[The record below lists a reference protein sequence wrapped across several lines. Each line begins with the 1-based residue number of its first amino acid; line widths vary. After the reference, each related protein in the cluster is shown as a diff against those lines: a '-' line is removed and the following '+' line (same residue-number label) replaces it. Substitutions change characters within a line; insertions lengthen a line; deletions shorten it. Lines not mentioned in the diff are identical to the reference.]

1 MAGTKNGVSPEQ
13 DSITATKVAC
23 VQAGKMKKGIVDAA
37 VYAGNKRLCDVSME
51 EAGEWAR
58 KPGHIVWI
66 GLYEPDAALLAKMQK
81 QFNLNPLAI
90 EDANQTHQRTKVEQY
105 GDSLFIVAR
114 TVEMVRKRITIHETH
129 IFAGQG
135 YVITIRHGA
144 SASYAPVRKRYETLV
159 HPFKDNEQFIVYSLL
174 DYIVDN
180 YMPMIEYIHDEV
192 ETLEDRVMIGPL
204 KTPEVERLHH
214 IQRDL
219 LRLRT
224 AVAPMVEVCKR
235 LEHGDLLPVPLDIQE
250 LFRDVTDHIRRVQDE
265 IEILREVLVFTFE
278 ANMMMGQVAQG
289 DITRKL
295 AAWAAIL
302 AVPTA
307 IAGIYGM
314 NFKFMPETD
323 WHFGYFTVLGLMLT
337 ICTTLYIS
345 FKRNGW
351 L

>member
-1 MAGTKNGVSPEQ
+1 MANKSADLSMQQHGPTAGAAGSKCKRGV
-13 DSITATKVAC
+13 IN
-23 VQAGKMKKGIVDAA
+23 AA
-37 VYAGNKRLCDVSME
+37 VYCGTKRLCDITLA
-51 EAGEWAR
+51 EAGEWAK

-66 GLYEPDAALLAKMQK
+66 GLYEPDAGLMHELQK

-90 EDANQTHQRTKVEQY
+90 EDTNKKHQRTKVEQY

-114 TVEMVRKRITIHETH
+114 TAELSHKRIVLHETH
-129 IFAGQG
+129 IFAGKG
-135 YVITIRHGA
+135 YVVTIRHGA
-144 SASYAPVRKRYETLV
+144 GGSYAPVRERYESLV
-159 HPFKDNEQFIVYSLL
+159 HPYKDKEQFIVYSLL
-174 DYIVDN
+174 DYIVDG
-180 YMPMIEYIHDEV
+180 YMPIIEQVHEEV
-192 ETLEDRVMIGPL
+192 EDLEDQVMEAPL
-204 KTPEVERLHH
+204 NRAQVERLHFL
-214 IQRDL
+214 QRDI

-224 AVAPMVEVCKR
+224 AVTPMVEVCKR

-250 LFRDVTDHIRRVQDE
+250 LFRDVTDHIRRVQDH
-265 IEILREVLVFTFE
+265 IEVLREVMNFTFD
-278 ANMMMGQVAQG
+278 ANMMMGQAMQS

-323 WHFGYFTVLGLMLT
+323 WHYGYFVILGLMAT
-337 ICTTLYIS
+337 VCGSLYAA
-345 FKRNGW
+345 FKRNNW